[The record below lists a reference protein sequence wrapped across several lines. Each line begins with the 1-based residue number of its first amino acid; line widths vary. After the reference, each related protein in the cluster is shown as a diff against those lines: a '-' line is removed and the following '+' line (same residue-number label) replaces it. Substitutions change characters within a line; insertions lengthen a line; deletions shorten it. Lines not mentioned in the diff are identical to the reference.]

1 MGIRPTLTDEQ
12 AKIITSMLRYQKQRF
27 TDLLNSKPHALGDT
41 DLDGP
46 INHVV
51 SIIDGALYRLSS
63 AEPFPEPKEDGK

>member
-1 MGIRPTLTDEQ
+1 MGIRPVLTDQQ
-12 AKIITSMLRYQKQRF
+12 AKLITGMIERQRDQF
-27 TDLLNSKPHALGDT
+27 ASLLNNKPHALGTT